1 MYNEFMNKS
10 DISILDYMEKLGR
23 DPLVYSEKRRG
34 LGPLLTQYDFYVYAT
49 ERELA
54 LVLIDLG
61 TEDEVSPKKELIWDL
76 AFTCELYRNRLLRL
90 TKNIPHV
97 YGVLLTSDIVS
108 DNRATKQLRELLD
121 IGLIYGVKG
130 MDNISIPVNT
140 DKEHP
145 LAFPMMFLYEAEYSE
160 SDILHASHHLH
171 YFAEEEKEESLS
183 QEEIAV
189 EMGVNLADF
198 GLGPKDS

>member
-10 DISILDYMEKLGR
+10 NLSILDYMEKLGKDSR
-23 DPLVYSEKRRG
+23 IYSEKRRG

-76 AFTCELYRNRLLRL
+76 AFTCELFRNRLLRL

-97 YGVLLTSDIVS
+97 YGVLVTSDLVS

-121 IGLIYGVKG
+121 VELIYSVKG
-130 MDNISIPVNT
+130 LDELSLTVNT

-145 LAFPMMFLYEAEYSE
+145 LAFPMMFLYEAEFSE
-160 SDILHASHHLH
+160 SDILYASHHLH
-171 YFAEEEKEESLS
+171 SMEEKEEPLS
-183 QEEIAV
+183 QEEIAA
-189 EMGVNLADF
+189 EIGINLVDF
-198 GLGPKDS
+198 GLNQKAIK

>member
-1 MYNEFMNKS
+1 MYNEFMNKGNL
-10 DISILDYMEKLGR
+10 SILDYMEKLGR
-23 DPLVYSEKRRG
+23 DPRVYSEKRRG
-34 LGPLLTQYDFYVYAT
+34 LGPLITQYDFYVYAT
-49 ERELA
+49 ERDLA

-61 TEDEVSPKKELIWDL
+61 TEDEVSPKKELILDL
-76 AFTCELYRNRLLRL
+76 AFTCELFRNRLLRL

-97 YGVLLTSDIVS
+97 YGVLLTSDLVS

-130 MDNISIPVNT
+130 LDYISIPVNT

-145 LAFPMMFLYEAEYSE
+145 LAFPMMFLYEAEFSE
-160 SDILHASHHLH
+160 SDILYASHHLH
-171 YFAEEEKEESLS
+171 STEEDEPLS
-183 QEEIAV
+183 QEEITA

-198 GLGPKDS
+198 GLAPKDSK

>member
-10 DISILDYMEKLGR
+10 DISILDHMEKLGR
-23 DPLVYSEKRRG
+23 DPRIYSEKRRG
-34 LGPLLTQYDFYVYAT
+34 LGPLLTQYDFYVFAA

-61 TEDEVSPKKELIWDL
+61 TEDEVSPKKELISDL
-76 AFTCELYRNRLLRL
+76 AFTCELFRNRLLRL

-97 YGVLLTSDIVS
+97 YGVLLTSDLVS

-130 MDNISIPVNT
+130 LDNISIPVNT

-145 LAFPMMFLYEAEYSE
+145 LAFPIMFLYEAEFSE
-160 SDILHASHHLH
+160 SDILYASHHLH
-171 YFAEEEKEESLS
+171 SIEEEEPLS
-183 QEEIAV
+183 QEEITA

-198 GLGPKDS
+198 GLAPKDIK

>member
-10 DISILDYMEKLGR
+10 NLSILDYMEKLGTDSR
-23 DPLVYSEKRRG
+23 IYSEKRRG

-61 TEDEVSPKKELIWDL
+61 TEDRVSPKKELILDL
-76 AFTCELYRNRLLRL
+76 AFTCELFRNRLLRL

-97 YGVLLTSDIVS
+97 YGVLVTSDLVS
-108 DNRATKQLRELLD
+108 DKRATKQLRELLD
-121 IGLIYGVKG
+121 VELICGVKG
-130 MDNISIPVNT
+130 LDKISLTVNT

-145 LAFPMMFLYEAEYSE
+145 LSFPMMFLYEAEFSE
-160 SDILHASHHLH
+160 SDILYASHHLH
-171 YFAEEEKEESLS
+171 SQEEEEEPLS
-183 QEEIAV
+183 QEEIAA
-189 EMGVNLADF
+189 EIGINLADF
-198 GLGPKDS
+198 GLNPKAIK

>member
-10 DISILDYMEKLGR
+10 DLSILDYMEKLGW
-23 DPLVYSEKRRG
+23 DPRIYSEKRRG

-61 TEDEVSPKKELIWDL
+61 TEDEVSPKKELISDL
-76 AFTCELYRNRLLRL
+76 AFTCELFRNRLLRL

-97 YGVLLTSDIVS
+97 YGVLLTSDLVS

-130 MDNISIPVNT
+130 LDNISIPVNT

-145 LAFPMMFLYEAEYSE
+145 LAFPMMFLYEAEFSE
-160 SDILHASHHLH
+160 SDILYASHHLQSKVIQ
-171 YFAEEEKEESLS
+171 YKDSQS
-183 QEEIAV
+183 QEEIAD
-189 EMGVNLADF
+189 ELGINLADF
-198 GLGPKDS
+198 GLK

>member
-10 DISILDYMEKLGR
+10 DPSILDYMEKLGR
-23 DPLVYSEKRRG
+23 DPHIYSEKRRG
-34 LGPLLTQYDFYVYAT
+34 LGPLLTQYDFYVFAT

-61 TEDEVSPKKELIWDL
+61 TEDEVSPKKELISDL
-76 AFTCELYRNRLLRL
+76 AFTCELFRNRLLRL

-97 YGVLLTSDIVS
+97 YGVLLASDLVS
-108 DNRATKQLRELLD
+108 DNRATKKLRELLD

-130 MDNISIPVNT
+130 LDNISIPVNT
-140 DKEHP
+140 DKEHS
-145 LAFPMMFLYEAEYSE
+145 LAFPMMFLYEAEFSE
-160 SDILHASHHLH
+160 SDILYASHHLH
-171 YFAEEEKEESLS
+171 SVEEEEPPS
-183 QEEIAV
+183 QEEIAA

-198 GLGPKDS
+198 GLAPKDIK

>member
-10 DISILDYMEKLGR
+10 DLSILDYMEKLGW
-23 DPLVYSEKRRG
+23 DPRIYSEKRRG

-49 ERELA
+49 ERDLA

-61 TEDEVSPKKELIWDL
+61 TEDEVSPKKELILDL
-76 AFTCELYRNRLLRL
+76 AFTCELFRNRLLRL

-97 YGVLLTSDIVS
+97 YGVLLTSDLVS

-121 IGLIYGVKG
+121 VELIYGVKDL
-130 MDNISIPVNT
+130 DNIILPVNM

-145 LAFPMMFLYEAEYSE
+145 LAFPMMFLYEAEFSE
-160 SDILHASHHLH
+160 SDILYASHHLH
-171 YFAEEEKEESLS
+171 SLEEEEEPIKN
-183 QEEIAV
+183 ET
-189 EMGVNLADF
+189 F
-198 GLGPKDS
+198 F

>member
-10 DISILDYMEKLGR
+10 NLSILEYMEKLGKDSR
-23 DPLVYSEKRRG
+23 IYSEKRRG

-61 TEDEVSPKKELIWDL
+61 TEDEVSHKKELILDL
-76 AFTCELYRNRLLRL
+76 AFSCELFRNRLLRL

-97 YGVLLTSDIVS
+97 YGVLLTSDFVS
-108 DNRATKQLRELLD
+108 DNRVTKQLRELQ
-121 IGLIYGVKG
+121 GVELIYGVKG
-130 MDNISIPVNT
+130 LDNIILPINM

-145 LAFPMMFLYEAEYSE
+145 LAFPMMFLYEAEFSE
-160 SDILHASHHLH
+160 SDILYASHHLPSL
-171 YFAEEEKEESLS
+171 EEEEEPLS
-183 QEEIAV
+183 QEEIAA
-189 EMGVNLADF
+189 EMGVSLTDF
-198 GLGPKDS
+198 GLDLKDSK

>member
-10 DISILDYMEKLGR
+10 DLSILDYMEKLGR
-23 DPLVYSEKRRG
+23 DPRIYSEKRRG
-34 LGPLLTQYDFYVYAT
+34 LGPLFIQYDFYVYAT

-76 AFTCELYRNRLLRL
+76 AFTCELFRNRLLRL

-97 YGVLLTSDIVS
+97 YGVLVTSDLVS

-121 IGLIYGVKG
+121 VELIYSVKG
-130 MDNISIPVNT
+130 LDELSLTVNT

-145 LAFPMMFLYEAEYSE
+145 LAFPMMFLYEAEFSE
-160 SDILHASHHLH
+160 SDILYASHHLH
-171 YFAEEEKEESLS
+171 SKKENEEPLS
-183 QEEIAV
+183 QEEISA
-189 EMGVNLADF
+189 EIGINLADF
-198 GLGPKDS
+198 GLNPKAIK

>member
-10 DISILDYMEKLGR
+10 NLSILEYMEKLGKDSR
-23 DPLVYSEKRRG
+23 IYSEKRRG

-61 TEDEVSPKKELIWDL
+61 TEDEVSSKKELISDL
-76 AFTCELYRNRLLRL
+76 AFTCELFRNRLLRL

-97 YGVLLTSDIVS
+97 YGVLVTSDLVS

-121 IGLIYGVKG
+121 IELIYGVKDL
-130 MDNISIPVNT
+130 DNIILPVNT

-145 LAFPMMFLYEAEYSE
+145 LAFPMMFLYEAEFCE
-160 SDILHASHHLH
+160 SDILYASHHLH
-171 YFAEEEKEESLS
+171 ALEEEEEPLP
-183 QEEIAV
+183 QDEIAT
-189 EMGVNLADF
+189 EIGIKLADF
-198 GLGPKDS
+198 GLGPKDSK

>member
-1 MYNEFMNKS
+1 MYNEFMNK
-10 DISILDYMEKLGR
+10 DNLSILDYMKKLGR
-23 DPLVYSEKRRG
+23 DPRVYSEKRRG
-34 LGPLLTQYDFYVYAT
+34 LGPLLTQYDFYVFAT

-61 TEDEVSPKKELIWDL
+61 TEDEVSPKNELISDL
-76 AFTCELYRNRLLRL
+76 AFTCELFRNRLLRL

-97 YGVLLTSDIVS
+97 YGVLLTSDLVS

-145 LAFPMMFLYEAEYSE
+145 LAFPMMFLYEAEFCE
-160 SDILHASHHLH
+160 SDILYASHHLH
-171 YFAEEEKEESLS
+171 SIEEEEPLS
-183 QEEIAV
+183 QEEIAA
-189 EMGVNLADF
+189 EMGVNLANF
-198 GLGPKDS
+198 GLSPIDSK

>member
-10 DISILDYMEKLGR
+10 DISILDHMEKLGR
-23 DPLVYSEKRRG
+23 DPRIYSEKRRG
-34 LGPLLTQYDFYVYAT
+34 LGPLLTQYDFYVFAT

-61 TEDEVSPKKELIWDL
+61 TEDEVSPKKELISDL
-76 AFTCELYRNRLLRL
+76 AFTCELFRNRLLRL

-97 YGVLLTSDIVS
+97 YGVLLTSDLVS

-130 MDNISIPVNT
+130 LDNISIPVNT
-140 DKEHP
+140 DKEHS
-145 LAFPMMFLYEAEYSE
+145 LAFPMMFLYEAEFSE
-160 SDILHASHHLH
+160 SDILYASHHLH
-171 YFAEEEKEESLS
+171 STEEDEPLS
-183 QEEIAV
+183 QEEITA

-198 GLGPKDS
+198 GLAPKDIK

>member
-10 DISILDYMEKLGR
+10 NLSILGYMEKLGKDSR
-23 DPLVYSEKRRG
+23 IYSEKRRG
-34 LGPLLTQYDFYVYAT
+34 LGPLFTQYDFYVYAT

-61 TEDEVSPKKELIWDL
+61 TEDRVSPKKELIMDF
-76 AFTCELYRNRLLRL
+76 AFTCELFRNRLLRL

-97 YGVLLTSDIVS
+97 YGVLVTSDLVS

-121 IGLIYGVKG
+121 VELICGVKG
-130 MDNISIPVNT
+130 LNNISLTVNT

-145 LAFPMMFLYEAEYSE
+145 LAFPMMFLYEAEFSE
-160 SDILHASHHLH
+160 SDILYASHHLH
-171 YFAEEEKEESLS
+171 SLEEEEEPLS
-183 QEEIAV
+183 QEDIAA
-189 EMGVNLADF
+189 EMGINLADF
-198 GLGPKDS
+198 GLDPKAAK

>member
-10 DISILDYMEKLGR
+10 NLSILEYMEKLGKDSR
-23 DPLVYSEKRRG
+23 IYSEKRRG

-61 TEDEVSPKKELIWDL
+61 TEDEVSHKKELILDL
-76 AFTCELYRNRLLRL
+76 AFTCELFRNRLLRL

-97 YGVLLTSDIVS
+97 YGVLLTSDFVS
-108 DNRATKQLRELLD
+108 DNRVTKQLRELQ
-121 IGLIYGVKG
+121 GVELIYGVKG
-130 MDNISIPVNT
+130 LDNIILPINM

-145 LAFPMMFLYEAEYSE
+145 LAFPMMFLYEAEFSE
-160 SDILHASHHLH
+160 SDILYASHHLPSL
-171 YFAEEEKEESLS
+171 EEEEEPLS
-183 QEEIAV
+183 QEEIAA
-189 EMGVNLADF
+189 EMGVSLTDF
-198 GLGPKDS
+198 GLDLKDSK

>member
-1 MYNEFMNKS
+1 M
-10 DISILDYMEKLGR
+10 
-23 DPLVYSEKRRG
+23 
-34 LGPLLTQYDFYVYAT
+34 
-49 ERELA
+49 A

-61 TEDEVSPKKELIWDL
+61 TEDKVSPKKELILDL
-76 AFTCELYRNRLLRL
+76 AFTCELFRNRLLRL

-97 YGVLLTSDIVS
+97 YGVLLTSDLVS

-145 LAFPMMFLYEAEYSE
+145 LAFPMMFLYEAEFIE
-160 SDILHASHHLH
+160 SDILYASHHLH
-171 YFAEEEKEESLS
+171 SIEEEEEPIKN
-183 QEEIAV
+183 ETV
-189 EMGVNLADF
+189 F
-198 GLGPKDS
+198 

>member
-10 DISILDYMEKLGR
+10 DLSILDYMEKLGR
-23 DPLVYSEKRRG
+23 DPRIYSEKRRG
-34 LGPLLTQYDFYVYAT
+34 LGPLLTQYDFYVFAT

-61 TEDEVSPKKELIWDL
+61 TEDEVSPKKELISDL
-76 AFTCELYRNRLLRL
+76 AFTCELFRNRLLRL

-97 YGVLLTSDIVS
+97 YGVLLTSDLVS

-121 IGLIYGVKG
+121 IGLIYDVKG
-130 MDNISIPVNT
+130 LDNISIPVNT

-145 LAFPMMFLYEAEYSE
+145 LAFPMMFLYEAEFSE
-160 SDILHASHHLH
+160 SDILYASHHLH
-171 YFAEEEKEESLS
+171 SIEEEEPLS
-183 QEEIAV
+183 QEEITA
-189 EMGVNLADF
+189 EMGANLADF
-198 GLGPKDS
+198 GLAPKDIK

>member
-10 DISILDYMEKLGR
+10 NLSILEYMEKLGKDSR
-23 DPLVYSEKRRG
+23 LYSEKRRG

-61 TEDEVSPKKELIWDL
+61 TEDEVSPKKELILDL
-76 AFTCELYRNRLLRL
+76 AFTCELFRNRLLRL

-97 YGVLLTSDIVS
+97 TSDFVP
-108 DNRATKQLRELLD
+108 DNRATNQLRELLD

-130 MDNISIPVNT
+130 LGNISIPVNT

-145 LAFPMMFLYEAEYSE
+145 LAFPMMFLYEAEFSE
-160 SDILHASHHLH
+160 SDILYASHHLH
-171 YFAEEEKEESLS
+171 SLEEEEEPIKN
-183 QEEIAV
+183 ETV
-189 EMGVNLADF
+189 F
-198 GLGPKDS
+198 

>member
-10 DISILDYMEKLGR
+10 NLSIVDYMEKLGKDSR
-23 DPLVYSEKRRG
+23 IYSEKRQG

-61 TEDEVSPKKELIWDL
+61 TEDRVSPKKELILDL
-76 AFTCELYRNRLLRL
+76 AFTCELFRNRLLRL

-97 YGVLLTSDIVS
+97 YGVLVTSDLVS
-108 DNRATKQLRELLD
+108 DKRATKQLRELLD
-121 IGLIYGVKG
+121 VELICGVKG
-130 MDNISIPVNT
+130 LDNISLTVNT

-145 LAFPMMFLYEAEYSE
+145 LSFPMMFLYEAEFSE
-160 SDILHASHHLH
+160 SDILYASHHLH
-171 YFAEEEKEESLS
+171 S
-183 QEEIAV
+183 QEEEEEPLSQKEIAA
-189 EMGVNLADF
+189 EIGINLADF
-198 GLGPKDS
+198 GLNPKAIK

>member
-10 DISILDYMEKLGR
+10 DISILDHMEKLGR
-23 DPLVYSEKRRG
+23 DSRIYSEKRRG
-34 LGPLLTQYDFYVYAT
+34 LGPLLTQYDFYVFAT

-61 TEDEVSPKKELIWDL
+61 TEDEVSPKKELISDL
-76 AFTCELYRNRLLRL
+76 AFTCELFRNRLLRL

-97 YGVLLTSDIVS
+97 YGVLLTSDLVS
-108 DNRATKQLRELLD
+108 DNRATKQLLELLN

-130 MDNISIPVNT
+130 LDNISIPVNT
-140 DKEHP
+140 DKEHS
-145 LAFPMMFLYEAEYSE
+145 LAFPMMFLYEAEFSE
-160 SDILHASHHLH
+160 SDILYASHHLH
-171 YFAEEEKEESLS
+171 SIEEEEPLS
-183 QEEIAV
+183 QEEITA

-198 GLGPKDS
+198 GLAPKDIK